1 MRNNVTKFSKVT
13 NNLKQVIIY
22 KKVES
27 TKIAT
32 LLREIISERELNRIH
47 KITLMI

>member
-13 NNLKQVIIY
+13 NNLKQVIIYKY

-47 KITLMI
+47 TF